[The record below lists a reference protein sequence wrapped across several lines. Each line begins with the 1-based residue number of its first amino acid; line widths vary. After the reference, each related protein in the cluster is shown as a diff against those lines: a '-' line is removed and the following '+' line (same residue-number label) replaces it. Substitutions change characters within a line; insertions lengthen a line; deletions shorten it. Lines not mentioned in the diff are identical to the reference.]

1 GRRRPAGR
9 RAMAGRRRWARMVRR
24 RSARQLYAVCRPRR
38 LAGNGALFPRAMSA
52 GFGEGPHVV
61 LRRRAE
67 RGVSKDAP
75 KGASETASWTILRD
89 AMLRIAPQNE
99 VG

>member
-1 GRRRPAGR
+1 
-9 RAMAGRRRWARMVRR
+9 
-24 RSARQLYAVCRPRR
+24 
-38 LAGNGALFPRAMSA
+38 MSA
-52 GFGEGPHVV
+52 GFGERSHVV

-99 VG
+99 VEEFAPAVRRAS